1 MSFLP
6 LAFDLQLK
14 SSANSV
20 KSFIFE
26 FLAACYIVTNNVHAY
41 QSRDARLFS
50 ERAMHRRQ
58 MLLNMLLASAAFAL
72 PFSVNATQIR
82 NARLWR
88 SENKSRLVFDL
99 SGPVKYKTFTL
110 SAPERIIIDV
120 SGARLEGD
128 FSQLA
133 LENSPIKAIRS
144 GHFGQ
149 GDTRIVL
156 DLASPVQLNSF
167 LLGPEGAQGNRLVV
181 DLGHDVAAH
190 PPVQLAAAAPAAVVA
205 KEPPAPVPDKNH
217 PKRDIMVVV
226 DAGHGGK
233 DPGAIGSKGEREK
246 DVVLSIAQLLAK
258 RLKRE
263 KGFDVRLV
271 RNDDFFVPLRK
282 RVDIARKYNADM
294 FISVHADAAPRL
306 TASGASVF
314 ALSENGATSA
324 TARFMA
330 QRENGADLIG
340 ANSLLNLKDKDPM
353 LAGVILDMSMNAT
366 IAASLQLG
374 HTVLGSLEG
383 VTTLHQK
390 RVEQAGFAVLKSPD
404 VPSILVETGF
414 ISNSRDSQRLVTA
427 RHQQA
432 VADGLFDGMKQY
444 FERNPPAGSFIA
456 WRQEQKAAEQAVV

>member
-1 MSFLP
+1 
-6 LAFDLQLK
+6 
-14 SSANSV
+14 
-20 KSFIFE
+20 
-26 FLAACYIVTNNVHAY
+26 
-41 QSRDARLFS
+41 
-50 ERAMHRRQ
+50 MHRRQ
-58 MLLNMLLASAAFAL
+58 LLNLLLAGTAL
-72 PFSVNATQIR
+72 VFPWSVGATQILS
-82 NARLWR
+82 ARLWN
-88 SENKSRLVFDL
+88 SADKLRLVLDL
-99 SGPVKYKTFTL
+99 SGPVHYKTFTL
-110 SAPERIIIDV
+110 SAPERLIVDL
-120 SGARLEGD
+120 SGARLNGD

-133 LENSPIKAIRS
+133 LANTVIRSIRS

-156 DLASPVQLNSF
+156 DLNQPVQLNSF
-167 LLGPEGAQGNRLVV
+167 LLPPQDGQGHRLVL
-181 DLGHDVAAH
+181 DLASSTRVA
-190 PPVQLAAAAPAAVVA
+190 PGIAAAAVPAAKPQA
-205 KEPPAPVPDKNH
+205 PADRAH
-217 PKRDIMVVV
+217 PKRDIIVVV
-226 DAGHGGK
+226 DPGHGGK
-233 DPGAIGSKGEREK
+233 DPGAVGARGEREK

-263 KGFDVRLV
+263 KGFDVKLV

-282 RVDIARKYNADM
+282 RVEIARKHKADM

-314 ALSENGATSA
+314 ALSEGGATSA

-330 QRENGADLIG
+330 QRENGVDLLG
-340 ANSLLNLKDKDPM
+340 ASSLLNLKDKDPM

-374 HTVLGSLEG
+374 GTVLDSLSG
-383 VTTLHQK
+383 ITSLHQK

-432 VADGLFDGMKQY
+432 IADGLFQGLQRY
-444 FERNPPAGSFIA
+444 FEKNPPVNSYMA
-456 WRQEQKAAEQAVV
+456 WLQETRNHQA

>member
-1 MSFLP
+1 
-6 LAFDLQLK
+6 
-14 SSANSV
+14 
-20 KSFIFE
+20 
-26 FLAACYIVTNNVHAY
+26 
-41 QSRDARLFS
+41 
-50 ERAMHRRQ
+50 MHRRQ

-88 SENKSRLVFDL
+88 SENKLRLVFDL
-99 SGPVKYKTFTL
+99 SGPVQYKTFTL

-120 SGARLEGD
+120 SGARLEGN
-128 FSQLA
+128 FPELA
-133 LENSPIKAIRS
+133 LENTPIKAIRS

-167 LLGPEGAQGNRLVV
+167 LLGPEGSQGNRLVI
-181 DLGHDVAAH
+181 DLGHEAVVH
-190 PPVQLAAAAPAAVVA
+190 PPVQLAAVTAPLM
-205 KEPPAPVPDKNH
+205 KEPPAPVIDKNH

-340 ANSLLNLKDKDPM
+340 ATSLLNLKDKDPM

-374 HTVLGSLEG
+374 HSVLGSLEG

-432 VADGLFDGMKQY
+432 VADGLFDGMKTY

-456 WRQEQKAAEQAVV
+456 WRQEQKAAEQAAV

>member
-1 MSFLP
+1 
-6 LAFDLQLK
+6 
-14 SSANSV
+14 
-20 KSFIFE
+20 
-26 FLAACYIVTNNVHAY
+26 
-41 QSRDARLFS
+41 
-50 ERAMHRRQ
+50 
-58 MLLNMLLASAAFAL
+58 
-72 PFSVNATQIR
+72 
-82 NARLWR
+82 
-88 SENKSRLVFDL
+88 
-99 SGPVKYKTFTL
+99 
-110 SAPERIIIDV
+110 
-120 SGARLEGD
+120 
-128 FSQLA
+128 
-133 LENSPIKAIRS
+133 
-144 GHFGQ
+144 
-149 GDTRIVL
+149 
-156 DLASPVQLNSF
+156 
-167 LLGPEGAQGNRLVV
+167 
-181 DLGHDVAAH
+181 
-190 PPVQLAAAAPAAVVA
+190 
-205 KEPPAPVPDKNH
+205 
-217 PKRDIMVVV
+217 MVVV

-233 DPGAIGSKGEREK
+233 DPGAVGSRGEREK

-340 ANSLLNLKDKDPM
+340 ATSLLNLKDKDPM

-366 IAASLQLG
+366 IAASLELG

-432 VADGLFDGMKQY
+432 VADGLFDGMKRY
-444 FERNPPAGSFIA
+444 FERNPPAGSYVA
-456 WRQEQKAAEQAVV
+456 WQQELKANEGAV

>member
-1 MSFLP
+1 LIRGYRF
-6 LAFDLQLK
+6 
-14 SSANSV
+14 
-20 KSFIFE
+20 
-26 FLAACYIVTNNVHAY
+26 
-41 QSRDARLFS
+41 
-50 ERAMHRRQ
+50 MHRRQ
-58 MLLNMLLASAAFAL
+58 LLNFLLASAAFIPLGVSA
-72 PFSVNATQIR
+72 AQIQ

-88 SENKSRLVFDL
+88 SADKLRLVLDL
-99 SGPVKYKTFTL
+99 SGPVQYKTFSLT
-110 SAPERIIIDV
+110 APERLIIDL
-120 SGARLEGD
+120 SGAKLTGD

-133 LENSPIKAIRS
+133 LKNTVIRSIRS

-156 DLASPVQLNSF
+156 DLSNPVQLTSF
-167 LLGPEGAQGNRLVV
+167 LLPPGDGQGHRLVL
-181 DLGHDVAAH
+181 DLASNGSAAVAPQA
-190 PPVQLAAAAPAAVVA
+190 LAAAAAPQVSHEPASGKA
-205 KEPPAPVPDKNH
+205 H

-226 DAGHGGK
+226 DPGHGGK
-233 DPGAIGSKGEREK
+233 DPGALGSKGQREK

-282 RVDIARKYNADM
+282 RVEFSRKHNADM
-294 FISVHADAAPRL
+294 FISVHADAAPRI
-306 TASGASVF
+306 TASGASVYC
-314 ALSENGATSA
+314 LSEGGATST

-340 ANSLLNLKDKDPM
+340 AQSLLNLKDKDPM

-383 VTTLHQK
+383 ITTLHQK

-414 ISNSRDSQRLVTA
+414 ISNVRDSERLVTA

-432 VADGLFDGMKQY
+432 IADGLFRGLKTY
-444 FERNPPAGSFIA
+444 FEKNPPQDSYIA
-456 WRQEQKAAEQAVV
+456 WRQQQASEVLV

>member
-1 MSFLP
+1 
-6 LAFDLQLK
+6 
-14 SSANSV
+14 
-20 KSFIFE
+20 
-26 FLAACYIVTNNVHAY
+26 
-41 QSRDARLFS
+41 
-50 ERAMHRRQ
+50 MHRRQ
-58 MLLNMLLASAAFAL
+58 LLNLLLAGTAL
-72 PFSVNATQIR
+72 VFPWRVGATQILS
-82 NARLWR
+82 ARLWN
-88 SENKSRLVFDL
+88 SADKLRLVLDL
-99 SGPVKYKTFTL
+99 SGPVHYKTFTL
-110 SAPERIIIDV
+110 SAPERLIVDL
-120 SGARLEGD
+120 SGARLKGD

-133 LENSPIKAIRS
+133 LANTVIRSIRS

-156 DLASPVQLNSF
+156 DLNQPVQLNSF
-167 LLGPEGAQGNRLVV
+167 LLPPQDGQGHRLVL
-181 DLGHDVAAH
+181 DLASSTRGA
-190 PPVQLAAAAPAAVVA
+190 PGIAAAAVPAAKPQA
-205 KEPPAPVPDKNH
+205 PADRPH
-217 PKRDIMVVV
+217 PKRDIIVVV
-226 DAGHGGK
+226 DPGHGGK
-233 DPGAIGSKGEREK
+233 DPGAVGARGEREK

-263 KGFDVRLV
+263 KGFDVKLV

-282 RVDIARKYNADM
+282 RVEIARKHKADM

-314 ALSENGATSA
+314 ALSEGGATSA

-330 QRENGADLIG
+330 QRENGVDLLG
-340 ANSLLNLKDKDPM
+340 ASSLLNLKDKDPM

-374 HTVLGSLEG
+374 STVLDSLSG
-383 VTTLHQK
+383 ITSLHQK

-432 VADGLFDGMKQY
+432 IADGLFQGLQRY
-444 FERNPPAGSFIA
+444 FEKNPPVNSYMA
-456 WRQEQKAAEQAVV
+456 WLQETRSNQA

>member
-1 MSFLP
+1 
-6 LAFDLQLK
+6 
-14 SSANSV
+14 
-20 KSFIFE
+20 
-26 FLAACYIVTNNVHAY
+26 
-41 QSRDARLFS
+41 
-50 ERAMHRRQ
+50 MHRRQ
-58 MLLNMLLASAAFAL
+58 ILLNMLLASAALAL
-72 PFSVNATQIR
+72 PFGASATQIR

-88 SENKSRLVFDL
+88 SDDKLRLVLDL
-99 SGPVKYKTFTL
+99 SGPVQYKTFTL
-110 SAPERIIIDV
+110 VAPDRLIIDV
-120 SGARLEGD
+120 TGSRLTGD

-133 LENSPIKAIRS
+133 LDRTVIKSIRS
-144 GHFGQ
+144 GHYGH
-149 GDTRIVL
+149 GDDTRIVL
-156 DLASPVQLNSF
+156 DLTAPVQLNSF
-167 LLGPEGAQGNRLVV
+167 LLGPEGGQGHRLVL
-181 DLGHDVAAH
+181 DLSSTASAPVQMAAVAPP
-190 PPVQLAAAAPAAVVA
+190 PPVQAQAT
-205 KEPPAPVPDKNH
+205 DKAH

-233 DPGAIGSKGEREK
+233 DPGAVGSRGEREK

-282 RVDIARKYNADM
+282 RVEFAHKSKADM

-314 ALSENGATSA
+314 ALSEGGATSA

-330 QRENGADLIG
+330 QRENGADLLG
-340 ANSLLNLKDKDPM
+340 ATSLLNLKDKDPM

-383 VTTLHQK
+383 ITTLHQK

-432 VADGLFDGMKQY
+432 VADGLFEGLQRY
-444 FERNPPAGSFIA
+444 FQRNPPLDSHMA
-456 WRQEQKAAEQAVV
+456 WVQEQKKQAQA

>member
-1 MSFLP
+1 
-6 LAFDLQLK
+6 
-14 SSANSV
+14 
-20 KSFIFE
+20 
-26 FLAACYIVTNNVHAY
+26 
-41 QSRDARLFS
+41 
-50 ERAMHRRQ
+50 MHRRQ
-58 MLLNMLLASAAFAL
+58 MLLNLLLASAAFAL
-72 PFSVNATQIR
+72 PLGASATQIR

-88 SENKSRLVFDL
+88 TDNKLRLVFDL
-99 SGPVKYKTFTL
+99 SGPVQYKTFTL
-110 SAPERIIIDV
+110 SAPERLIIDL
-120 SGARLEGD
+120 SGAQLTGD

-133 LENSPIKAIRS
+133 LLNTPIKSIRS

-156 DLASPVQLNSF
+156 DLNGPVQLNSF
-167 LLGPEGAQGNRLVV
+167 LLGPEGAQGHRLVV
-181 DLGHDVAAH
+181 DLGTVAH
-190 PPVQLAAAAPAAVVA
+190 APAQIAA
-205 KEPPAPVPDKNH
+205 IEPPPMPRDKAH
-217 PKRDIMVVV
+217 PKRDIIVVV
-226 DAGHGGK
+226 DPGHGGK

-282 RVDIARKYNADM
+282 RVEIAHKYNADM

-306 TASGASVF
+306 TASGASVY
-314 ALSENGATSA
+314 ALSEGGATSA

-330 QRENGADLIG
+330 QRENGVDLIG
-340 ANSLLNLKDKDPM
+340 ATSLLNLKDKDPM

-374 HTVLGSLEG
+374 NTVLGSLADI
-383 VTTLHQK
+383 TTLHQK

-414 ISNSRDSQRLVTA
+414 ISNVRDSQRLVTA

-432 VADGLFDGMKQY
+432 IADGLFEGLQRY
-444 FERNPPAGSFIA
+444 FKRNPPTDSYMA
-456 WRQEQKAAEQAVV
+456 WQQEQTQGRV